1 MNQRVFLGGRPTL
14 LDVAKSA
21 VETFV
26 KVSCL
31 LLSDFFLIIEVPR
44 VRFLHTYKYLHVQF
58 YDMQYAVYAHVNN
71 HCRVGSHK
79 FSYKITLINFPLFT
93 LQKCMCYIHIHI
105 K

>member
-58 YDMQYAVYAHVNN
+58 YDMQYMHT
-71 HCRVGSHK
+71 ST
-79 FSYKITLINFPLFT
+79 ITVASALTNF
-93 LQKCMCYIHIHI
+93 HIR
-105 K
+105 